1 MYDVSFVLKPLLHLP
16 QSKLNSYCA
25 VCCVLQLHDYCTFYH
40 TGGRTDVAGSTS
52 GGPGYFKDNFSSEI
66 LKDDMETQEEVW
78 GSLERE
84 KRKKNKQDI
93 YNSAQTATNPT

>member
-1 MYDVSFVLKPLLHLP
+1 MKILVLMKI
-16 QSKLNSYCA
+16 
-25 VCCVLQLHDYCTFYH
+25 
-40 TGGRTDVAGSTS
+40 VAGSTS
-52 GGPGYFKDNFSSEI
+52 GGPGYFKDNFASEI